1 MSGFLC
7 WIWPYLMGALIG
19 WLLAGWLARRALAR
33 QPSTVEK
40 IVERTVEKP
49 VERIVEKVVEKPV
62 DRVVEK
68 VVEKVVD
75 NPSHL
80 AQIATLTATA
90 ALVPDLRQRISS
102 MESSPKVVEK
112 IVEKPVD
119 RIVEKIVE
127 KPVDRVV
134 EKVVEKIVE
143 KPVVDTAGLAERDR
157 QLASWKDRFTT
168 LEGQYN
174 ALLKGPDID
183 VAAARAVGL
192 QIKGPDDLEL
202 IEGIGPKIAEL
213 LNQAGVHRFRELANM
228 TPAQIQPILDK
239 AGANYK
245 LANPDTWPEQALL
258 AANNCW
264 RALKSLQD
272 ALTAGLRK

>member
-7 WIWPYLMGALIG
+7 WIWPYLMGALVG

-33 QPSTVEK
+33 QPSVVEK
-40 IVERTVEKP
+40 IVERT
-49 VERIVEKVVEKPV
+49 VEKPV

-75 NPSHL
+75 NPTHL
-80 AQIATLTATA
+80 AKIASLTTTA
-90 ALVPDLRQRISS
+90 AMVPELLQRVSS
-102 MESSPKVVEK
+102 LESAP
-112 IVEKPVD
+112 
-119 RIVEKIVE
+119 
-127 KPVDRVV
+127 
-134 EKVVEKIVE
+134 KVVEKIVE
-143 KPVVDTAGLAERDR
+143 KPVVDTTVLEDRDR
-157 QLASWKDRFTT
+157 QLASWRDRYSS

-174 ALLKGPDID
+174 ALLKGPDVD
-183 VAAARAVGL
+183 VAAARAAGL
-192 QIKGPDDLEL
+192 EIKGPDDLEL
-202 IEGIGPKIAEL
+202 VEGIGPKIAEL
-213 LNQAGVHRFRELANM
+213 LNQAGVHRFRELASM

-258 AANNCW
+258 AANNHW

-272 ALTAGLRK
+272 VLTAGVRK

>member
-7 WIWPYLMGALIG
+7 WIWPYLMGALVG

-49 VERIVEKVVEKPV
+49 VDRIVEKVVEKPV

-112 IVEKPVD
+112 
-119 RIVEKIVE
+119 
-127 KPVDRVV
+127 
-134 EKVVEKIVE
+134 VVEKIVE
-143 KPVVDTAGLAERDR
+143 KPVVDTAGLADRDR
-157 QLASWKDRFTT
+157 QLASWKDRFST

-183 VAAARAVGL
+183 VAAARAMGL
-192 QIKGPDDLEL
+192 EIKGPDDLEL

-258 AANNCW
+258 AANNHW
-264 RALKSLQD
+264 RALKSLQEV
-272 ALTAGLRK
+272 LTAGLRK